1 MTIWTYLTGI
11 LVALVIL
18 VTVVQMMRHG
28 RLRERH
34 AIWWLVGGVGILIIT
49 IFPATLGFMARL
61 LGVAVPINL
70 SLFLAVGV
78 LALLALQHSSEIT
91 SHEKKLRVLTEEVAL
106 LKQRLETI
114 ESAAASPERA
124 GSSARTTGAKKPNR
138 RS

>member
-1 MTIWTYLTGI
+1 MSLWTYLTGI

-34 AIWWLVGGVGILIIT
+34 AIWWLVGGVVILVIT
-49 IFPATLGFMARL
+49 IFPATLTFVARI

-106 LKQRLETI
+106 LTQRLESI
-114 ESAAASPERA
+114 ESAGTSRA
-124 GSSARTTGAKKPNR
+124 GAATADRSAGTKKPNR
-138 RS
+138 RA

>member
-1 MTIWTYLTGI
+1 MSLWTYLTGI

-34 AIWWLVGGVGILIIT
+34 AIWWLVGGVLILIVT
-49 IFPATLGFMARL
+49 IFPATLEFVAGV
-61 LGVAVPINL
+61 LGVAIPINL

-106 LKQRLETI
+106 LKQRLE
-114 ESAAASPERA
+114 ESDTGAASA
-124 GSSARTTGAKKPNR
+124 GRPGRVGRTPAVKKTSR

>member
-1 MTIWTYLTGI
+1 MSLWTYLTGI

-34 AIWWLVGGVGILIIT
+34 AIWWLVGGILILIVT
-49 IFPATLGFMARL
+49 IFPATLEFVAGV
-61 LGVAVPINL
+61 LGVAIPINL

-78 LALLALQHSSEIT
+78 LALLALQHCSEIT

-106 LKQRLETI
+106 LKQRLE
-114 ESAAASPERA
+114 ESEKGTASPGRP
-124 GSSARTTGAKKPNR
+124 GRVGRTSAVKKTSR